1 MFRGGTRARV
11 PPRLSFWTMTG
22 WQLLTSTWN
31 WDPSVLVGS
40 AALVGVYLAAVRSR
54 LTTRALVFV
63 AGVLVTLLALVS
75 PLDVLGDTYLFSAH
89 MVQHLLLMQVAPPL
103 LLLGTPAWLAK
114 KITDWPVA
122 GRAERIVGRPW
133 VAWLLG
139 IGTMWVWH
147 LPALYNATL
156 ADEGLHIVEHVS
168 FLVTSTIF
176 WWPVLSPLTER
187 RLSPPATFL
196 YLVPAIIAGCM
207 LGSLVSYAAPGVYNY
222 LHPADTL
229 DALPLLRGTWGISPA
244 VDQLLGGLAM
254 WVLGGLV
261 YLYGILDGIAR
272 WHKAPFQIS
281 R

>member
-1 MFRGGTRARV
+1 MA
-11 PPRLSFWTMTG
+11 G

-31 WDPSVLVGS
+31 WDPSVLAGG
-40 AALVGVYLAAVRSR
+40 AALIGLYLAAIGSR
-54 LTTRALVFV
+54 LTTRALLFV
-63 AGVLVTLLALVS
+63 AGVLTTLFALVS

-89 MVQHLLLMQVAPPL
+89 MVQHLLLMQVTPPL

-114 KITDWPVA
+114 KITDWPPA
-122 GRAERIVGRPW
+122 GGVERILGRPW

-139 IGTMWVWH
+139 IGTMWLWH
-147 LPALYNATL
+147 LPALYNAAL
-156 ADEGLHIVEHVS
+156 ADETVHVVEHLS

-176 WWPVLSPLTER
+176 WWPVLSPIMER
-187 RLSPPATFL
+187 RLSPPAILL

-229 DALPLLRGTWGISPA
+229 GALSLLRDRWGLSPA

-261 YLYGILDGIAR
+261 YLCGILNGIAR
-272 WHKAPFQIS
+272 WHGAPA
-281 R
+281 